1 VAVVLSAMPV
11 MIPLV
16 MILMRKLKT
25 AEVQL

>member
-1 VAVVLSAMPV
+1 VLTAMPL